1 MEKQARRISYVLIP
15 TMRMAA
21 VLSDGCLSLSLL
33 CVCVCVCVV
42 MCVSVVCDCVL
53 LMLFFYVRW
62 CFSLRAAF
70 DRAWSLLFLSL
81 SVGDARAM
89 ARGASSLSLVSCVSS
104 ARLFLKHREKIKARY
119 RYFPGGLHGGF
130 F

>member
-1 MEKQARRISYVLIP
+1 MRVSSVARS
-15 TMRMAA
+15 A
-21 VLSDGCLSLSLL
+21 VVASAECAWRTRAHARFHR
-33 CVCVCVCVV
+33 CVSVVVRVSVV

>member
-1 MEKQARRISYVLIP
+1 MS
-15 TMRMAA
+15 
-21 VLSDGCLSLSLL
+21 LSLSL
-33 CVCVCVCVV
+33 VCVCVCVV

-89 ARGASSLSLVSCVSS
+89 AWCVVVVSCLLCVFCSLVSE
-104 ARLFLKHREKIKARY
+104 A
-119 RYFPGGLHGGF
+119 
-130 F
+130 